1 LLENGCFM
9 NDVIQIRHRTRMGT
23 LAQLDTTAIGIPPG
37 SCHQTWNPNPM
48 SPILAHV
55 GMYSLT
61 AATVAPCWCGG
72 LKITHSRVWPPVA
85 GHVKVCTHAYCSLP
99 VCSWP
104 RAVMVLIAAPA
115 MKSSAEFADTSAMH
129 MHSLQASLALT
140 SLAIAIRAWLPQM
153 AHAALPSGLGSRKWR
168 APRNRRHEP
177 R

>member
-1 LLENGCFM
+1 
-9 NDVIQIRHRTRMGT
+9 MGT

-37 SCHQTWNPNPM
+37 SFHQTWNPNPM

-72 LKITHSRVWPPVA
+72 LKITHSRVWPPSA
-85 GHVKVCTHAYCSLP
+85 GHVKVCTHSYCSPP
-99 VCSWP
+99 VWSWP
-104 RAVMVLIAAPA
+104 RAVMVLMAAPPMESFA
-115 MKSSAEFADTSAMH
+115 ESADMSAMH
-129 MHSLQASLALT
+129 MHSVQAPLALS
-140 SLAIAIRAWLPQM
+140 SLAIAIRVAWLPQM
-153 AHAALPSGLGSRKWR
+153 AHAALPSGPGLGSRKWR